1 MRRSSPQITPGVSPA
16 GSKDGPPGLLPNLL
30 ILGAAKCGT
39 TSLHHYLAA
48 HPEISMSDL
57 KELDFFIT
65 DRNWDRGVDWYR
77 SNFPEPAR
85 LRGESS
91 TSYTRDR
98 RADTAARLIQELLGK
113 PKLIYLVRDPIDRIR
128 SDYHQH
134 RAVGVEG
141 RSLPEALAGP
151 DNRYVEASR
160 YGSRIAP
167 YVERFGAE
175 RILVES
181 QERLLNDRSG
191 VLARIFEFLE
201 VESDFESAEFERLWE
216 RSEGKGWAYG
226 FAWKLRSRGI
236 RLPAFL
242 RWPAQR
248 LQRSRLAGGAA
259 ETARPPEIP
268 AALREELAVAL
279 RPEIDRLRELTGA
292 EFDEWRL

>member
-1 MRRSSPQITPGVSPA
+1 MPGNPDA
-16 GSKDGPPGLLPNLL
+16 ARSKDEAPGFLPNVL

-39 TSLHHYLAA
+39 TSLHHYLDI
-48 HPEISMSDL
+48 HPEISMSNL
-57 KELDFFIT
+57 KELDFFVT
-65 DRNWDRGVDWYR
+65 DLNWDKGMDWYR
-77 SNFPEPAR
+77 SHFPEDTP

-98 RADTAARLIQELLGK
+98 KADTTARLIEETLGR

-134 RAVGVEG
+134 RAVEVELRG
-141 RSLPEALAGP
+141 FEEALSEP

-181 QERLLNDRSG
+181 QERLLADRAGS
-191 VLARIFEFLE
+191 LARIFRFLE
-201 VESDFESAEFERLWE
+201 VDPDVTSPEFEHLWE
-216 RSEGKGWAYG
+216 QSAGKGWAYNLG
-226 FAWKLRSRGI
+226 WKLRQRGV
-236 RLPAFL
+236 RLPASL

-248 LQRSRLAGGAA
+248 LQRSRVLGGAA
-259 ETARPPEIP
+259 SSARPPEISD
-268 AALREELAVAL
+268 ATSGELARSL
-279 RPEIDRLRELTGA
+279 RSEVELLRRLTGA
-292 EFDEWRL
+292 EFDEWTL